1 MVAEPD
7 TGGIKSMI
15 EAKDVRQ
22 NDGLI
27 KVRRDNVILRI
38 EPEQKAYYMGLG
50 YNVVDNAGKVVEE
63 TIPTD
68 IASLQRFYKDAKSQ
82 IDTLK
87 SRIEELEEENAR
99 LKKAKPAKK
108 EVVVAEPEPFV
119 EEDIENVE
127 PETVAPKRRRKS
139 R

>member
-1 MVAEPD
+1 
-7 TGGIKSMI
+7 MI

-87 SRIEELEEENAR
+87 SRIEELEEENAS